1 MVIFYTNQC
10 WNHDI
15 QTALVQTK
23 VILLFDLTRRLAMEF
38 LRGLSL
44 MRRCRFARKSVPW
57 MEKKKKT
64 DGNQASGSLRSL
76 PNHLIRL
83 EAQNVNLCWEKNPA
97 H

>member
-57 MEKKKKT
+57 MEKKKKQMET
-64 DGNQASGSLRSL
+64 K
-76 PNHLIRL
+76 PL
-83 EAQNVNLCWEKNPA
+83 EVYEVSQII
-97 H
+97 

>member
-57 MEKKKKT
+57 MEKKKKKQMET
-64 DGNQASGSLRSL
+64 K
-76 PNHLIRL
+76 PL
-83 EAQNVNLCWEKNPA
+83 EVYEVSQII
-97 H
+97 